1 MRSVGSPP
9 RSRRFWPPEAPMG
22 ARSSARKDMVLCA
35 FLCSTGYHSASWRR
49 PGADPMANIKPD
61 YFCALARTAERGDL
75 DAVFLADSMAVW
87 SDVAVRPA
95 GAVEPAVLAAAILQA
110 TERIGVIITQ
120 STSYNEPF
128 NVARRLASLDHLG
141 NGRIGWNIVTSATR
155 EAAQNFGLADIP
167 DHDTRYRRANEF
179 VRVCLALWNSWQP
192 DAIRADPNGIW
203 ADPAA
208 ITPIE
213 HDGAFFRV
221 RGPLDVPPS
230 PQRVPLLVQAG
241 SSEQGIALASEFA
254 DLVFSVAS
262 TVEAA
267 YAFRQRLLSRARAAD
282 PRRRIRVLPGLIP
295 VVGSTDED
303 AHQRL
308 AALDALVD
316 PAPSV
321 RQLERSLAI
330 PPNTLAV
337 DDPFDL
343 ELPSAAVNS
352 GNQTYYQV
360 IRDMALARCYTVGQV
375 ARLLA
380 TSRGHRLVIGSPTTV
395 ATAMIDWV
403 RRGAADGYVVMPAA
417 LPSDLNRFVDEV
429 VPLVRSAGYHG
440 MATSE
445 KPLAQRFRTD
455 RTPR

>member
-1 MRSVGSPP
+1 MT
-9 RSRRFWPPEAPMG
+9 
-22 ARSSARKDMVLCA
+22 LCA
-35 FLCSTGYHSASWRR
+35 FLCSTGYHSASWRS
-49 PGADPMANIKPD
+49 PGADPLANIKPE
-61 YFCALARTAERGDL
+61 YFCALARTAERGGL

-95 GAVEPAVLAAAILQA
+95 GAVEPAVLAAAILRA
-110 TERIGVIITQ
+110 TEHIGVIITQ

-155 EAAQNFGLADIP
+155 EAADNFGWADIP
-167 DHDTRYRRANEF
+167 DHDVRYRRANEF
-179 VRVCLALWNSWQP
+179 VRVCLALWNSWRP
-192 DAIRADPNGIW
+192 DAIRADPNGVW

-208 ITPIE
+208 IRPIE
-213 HDGAFFRV
+213 HDGEFFRV

-241 SSEQGIALASEFA
+241 SSEQGIALAAGFA
-254 DLVFSVAS
+254 DLVFTVAS
-262 TVEAA
+262 TVGAA
-267 YAFRQRLLSRARAAD
+267 HAFRQRLRSRASAVD

-295 VVGSTDED
+295 VVGSTDDD
-303 AHQRL
+303 AHERL

-321 RQLERSLAI
+321 RQLERSVGL

-343 ELPSAAVNS
+343 ELPVAASIS

-375 ARLLA
+375 AQLMA
-380 TSRGHRLVIGSPTTV
+380 TSRGHRLLVGSPATV

-403 RRGAADGYVVMPAA
+403 RRGAADGYVIMPAV
-417 LPSDLNRFVDEV
+417 LPTDLNRFVEEV
-429 VPLVRSAGYHG
+429 VPLVRSAGYG
-440 MATSE
+440 SVGSPEM
-445 KPLAQRFRTD
+445 PLAERFRTGG
-455 RTPR
+455 TPL